1 MDKETTLY
9 NLFHKMKKYCNFP
22 INIKCHS
29 ITNNM
34 HFLTANYKWHP
45 EVYLCREDVL
55 VLEDLIQSN
64 YKHHKFNLNLP
75 DFLVWPALKCLAA
88 MHANS
93 IVYEVKTD
101 TNIGADYVH
110 LFNRTITK
118 GNTWVNSGLKVIL
131 G

>member
-1 MDKETTLY
+1 
-9 NLFHKMKKYCNFP
+9 MKKYCNFS
-22 INIKCHS
+22 INIKCYS

-75 DFLVWPALKCLAA
+75 DVLVWPALKCLAA